1 MIDLSQLLA
10 TQPAAVVRHGPV
22 TFCGVA
28 VNSNEV
34 RSGDLFFA
42 LPGRRD
48 GHDFVGQA
56 FAAGAAGAVIARDID
71 VSNGATLIKVPD
83 TLRAL
88 QALSVAVR
96 RTSDATFVAVT
107 GSAGKTTTK
116 DMIAHALGSKHNTL
130 KSQASYNN
138 HIGVPLTL
146 LATEASHSHVVTEL
160 GTNHVGEIDAL
171 ARMVVPD
178 IGVITNIGLAHVGNF
193 GSQEAIASEKASL
206 FNHVPQGGTCII
218 NGDDSRLLALT
229 GSLSAAG
236 KRVVT
241 VGFGRVNYLQAAD
254 VHYSETGTSGLII
267 HQGEAW
273 PFSFTATGKHFVY
286 ALLLSVAVSLET
298 GITVSEALDS
308 LETFV
313 ATPGRCSVTR
323 LRPGLLVVD
332 DSHNASPDA
341 MFAAL
346 DLLTAL
352 PNPVKIAT
360 LGEMKEL
367 GEKTAELHRI
377 VGARVAAVATHLVTV
392 GPGGGEIQAS
402 AQANGFDSNK
412 IWSVRSAREALE
424 ITETIIGA
432 AEDDCVVLVKG
443 SRFTHME
450 RVKLGLSGVTVEC
463 GLDSCSLFINC
474 HTCPKLRSS

>member
-1 MIDLSQLLA
+1 M
-10 TQPAAVVRHGPV
+10 
-22 TFCGVA
+22 
-28 VNSNEV
+28 
-34 RSGDLFFA
+34 
-42 LPGRRD
+42 
-48 GHDFVGQA
+48 
-56 FAAGAAGAVIARDID
+56 IARDID

-171 ARMVVPD
+171 ARMVVP
-178 IGVITNIGLAHVGNF
+178 ILVSSPISVWLM
-193 GSQEAIASEKASL
+193 SAISAAKRRSRAKKRACSIMFRKEERASL
-206 FNHVPQGGTCII
+206 METTR
-218 NGDDSRLLALT
+218 SSALT

-273 PFSFTATGKHFVY
+273 PFSFTATGK
-286 ALLLSVAVSLET
+286 LLFTPYFSPWQSVSRLE
-298 GITVSEALDS
+298 
-308 LETFV
+308 
-313 ATPGRCSVTR
+313 
-323 LRPGLLVVD
+323 
-332 DSHNASPDA
+332 
-341 MFAAL
+341 
-346 DLLTAL
+346 
-352 PNPVKIAT
+352 
-360 LGEMKEL
+360 
-367 GEKTAELHRI
+367 
-377 VGARVAAVATHLVTV
+377 
-392 GPGGGEIQAS
+392 
-402 AQANGFDSNK
+402 
-412 IWSVRSAREALE
+412 
-424 ITETIIGA
+424 
-432 AEDDCVVLVKG
+432 
-443 SRFTHME
+443 
-450 RVKLGLSGVTVEC
+450 
-463 GLDSCSLFINC
+463 
-474 HTCPKLRSS
+474 